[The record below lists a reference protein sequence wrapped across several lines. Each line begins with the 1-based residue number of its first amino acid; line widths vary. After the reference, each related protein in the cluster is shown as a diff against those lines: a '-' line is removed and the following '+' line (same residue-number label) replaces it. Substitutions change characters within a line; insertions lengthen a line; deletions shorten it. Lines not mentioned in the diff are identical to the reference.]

1 VGSFFIGRKRRF
13 STLFIVP
20 FTLGGFFLGSQLGMI
35 TGIYSGMN
43 TINKLPD
50 QARLVNMV
58 KEIQ

>member
-1 VGSFFIGRKRRF
+1 M
-13 STLFIVP
+13 VP

-50 QARLVNMV
+50 QARLVNLV
-58 KEIQ
+58 KDIQ